1 MRKFNIRMPKFVTK
15 SVNCSTKFALQ
26 NSDEVRCTTAQNVAV
41 GNGVAATNKAFVA
54 TETTLAKVYAVCA
67 FGGKTL
73 YLAADG
79 LYEQGEDG
87 LVKKVRVQ
95 ADEQSMICLDSQTNR
110 LFVTTED
117 GTVRY
122 NGDSDERTLM
132 VSERMTSL
140 VCYNGRV
147 FGTSGKRL
155 YFTDTAQSSFNE
167 DDDGGYIEFASTVG
181 CVCNFK
187 NKLYVFADGVYTL
200 APDLDEAYFIVT
212 KVCESSPDVSF
223 ATAVCDKL
231 YCATSDGM
239 MVYDGGKFSKLSLS
253 VGSLG
258 TIQMLSA
265 QNGQLVIADNKQTI
279 FYNPTMATAEV
290 YGFAAKSAAITATE
304 AVLCDGN
311 GIATLQTNAD
321 GGSWYGTLDFGY
333 AATKCLRKAVIVGKG
348 KSVITVESN
357 GRYVTVDF
365 DGDGS
370 AATVP
375 CYIVGRQL
383 DVTAKLSA
391 GASVQSVGFVGV
403 VFDEEVKL

>member
-1 MRKFNIRMPKFVTK
+1 MNNLIEITDDLFDISRRLK
-15 SVNCSTKFALQ
+15 SVDEDYRLYYNGAKRRYEVHNRKQCGSTL
-26 NSDEVRCTTAQNVAV
+26 
-41 GNGVAATNKAFVA
+41 AFVVPFEELDA
-54 TETTLAKVYAVCA
+54 RTVEYAR
-67 FGGKTL
+67 KTR
-73 YLAADG
+73 A
-79 LYEQGEDG
+79 E
-87 LVKKVRVQ
+87 
-95 ADEQSMICLDSQTNR
+95 N
-110 LFVTTED
+110 
-117 GTVRY
+117 
-122 NGDSDERTLM
+122 
-132 VSERMTSL
+132 
-140 VCYNGRV
+140 
-147 FGTSGKRL
+147 
-155 YFTDTAQSSFNE
+155 
-167 DDDGGYIEFASTVG
+167 IEFASTVG

-212 KVCESSPDVSF
+212 KVCESSPDVTF

-279 FYNPTMATAEV
+279 FYNPTTATAEV
-290 YGFAAKSAAITATE
+290 YGFAATSAAITATE
-304 AVLCDGN
+304 AVLSDGN

-321 GGSWYGTLDFGY
+321 GGSWYGTFDFGY

-370 AATVP
+370 AATVS
-375 CYIVGRQL
+375 CYIVGRQF
-383 DVTAKLSA
+383 DVTAKLLA